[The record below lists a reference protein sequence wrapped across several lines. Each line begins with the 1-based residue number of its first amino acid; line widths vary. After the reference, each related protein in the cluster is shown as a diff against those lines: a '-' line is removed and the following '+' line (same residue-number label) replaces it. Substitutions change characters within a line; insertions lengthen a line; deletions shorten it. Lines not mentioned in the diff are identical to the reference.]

1 MYNEPSIRLRR
12 TQEGLQPPLDT
23 FDAAVR
29 LEVDGVTD
37 AVARAQYG
45 YPSTV
50 SMATDALAVP
60 GEPPLQPATPSINLL
75 TAYFHG
81 VSFAVPVLLCA
92 FSMYLLGYSLW
103 GGDVPGEVASAIAVG
118 TVSSFL
124 VTGGIIQGM
133 ARRSLFYLTTDAPG
147 AGAGT
152 CIQWCQAGLALLGLT
167 ALAGLGLNANFGWLP
182 PPLVGL
188 AVAFHVSLGL
198 LWLSCGVLYILGRS
212 AALGVVTVAGLGPV
226 WLLSAVVGW
235 PLVGSQVA
243 GILTAALVAAAIAAL
258 ALRKRM
264 GECKVVYPSSSVA
277 RTIYL
282 AGPYFLYGVLYY
294 LFLFLDRLLA
304 WTAATST
311 LQLPLWF
318 RGDYEV
324 PLDIALVA
332 FVLQVGYVHP
342 SLLRFQNRVSRLRS
356 RYPVSKVDAF
366 NRAVSTEYWRRSALL
381 VLWSMAVSLGVLGA
395 TVGFGVQRS
404 PVTEALVFWALIG
417 YLFLVFGLWNTSL
430 LFSLSLPKPVL
441 EAIGAAVVADL
452 VTGYLLSRVFSYEAA
467 VGGFVVGAMVFALLS
482 ARGVRLRV
490 QSLDYFHYAA
500 AL

>member
-1 MYNEPSIRLRR
+1 MYNKLSVRLKRAP
-12 TQEGLQPPLDT
+12 EGLEPPLDA

-29 LEVDGVTD
+29 LEVNGVTD

-45 YPSTV
+45 YSSTV
-50 SMATDALAVP
+50 SMAADALAV
-60 GEPPLQPATPSINLL
+60 EPERVRTASTPETNLL
-75 TAYFHG
+75 AAYFHG

-92 FSMYLLGYSLW
+92 LSMYLLGYSLW
-103 GGDVPGEVASAIAVG
+103 GGDVAGDVASAIAAG

-124 VTGGIIQGM
+124 ATGGIIQGM

-152 CIQWCQAGLALLGLT
+152 CIQWCQAGLALLAVT
-167 ALAGLGLNANFGWLP
+167 AVAGLGLNANFGWLP
-182 PPLVGL
+182 PRLAGL

-198 LWLSCGVLYILGRS
+198 LWLSCGVLYVLGRS
-212 AALGVVTVAGLGPV
+212 AALGVVTLAGLGPV
-226 WLLSAVVGW
+226 WLLSKVAGW

-243 GILTAALVAAAIAAL
+243 GIVAAAVVAAAIAVL
-258 ALRKRM
+258 ALHKRM
-264 GECKVVYPSSSVA
+264 GGSKVVYPSHSAA
-277 RTIYL
+277 RTLYL
-282 AGPYFLYGVLYY
+282 AGPYFLYGVSYY

-304 WTAATST
+304 WTAGTES
-311 LQLPLWF
+311 LPLPLWF

-332 FVLQVGYVHP
+332 FVLQVGWVHP
-342 SLLRFQNRVSRLRS
+342 SLLRFQDRAARLRI
-356 RYPVSKVDAF
+356 RFPAAKVDAF
-366 NRAVSTEYWRRSALL
+366 NRAVATEYWRRSLLL
-381 VLWSMAVSLGVLGA
+381 VLWSMAVSLATLGA

-417 YLFLVFGLWNTSL
+417 YLFLVVGLWNTSL

-441 EAIGAAVVADL
+441 EAIGAAVLADL
-452 VTGYLLSRVFSYEAA
+452 VVGYLLSRVFGYEAA
-467 VGGFVVGAMVFALLS
+467 VGGFAVGALVFALAS
-482 ARGVRLRV
+482 THGVRSRL